1 MRCLAKAVVVLSSL
15 LVFLLLLPVA
25 AFAQGAIA
33 GQVKDASGGV
43 LPGVTVE
50 AASPVLIEKTR
61 TVTSDGSGNYRIENL
76 RPGTY
81 TVTFTLTG
89 FSTIKRGDIEVSGS
103 ATTSTDATLRVGA
116 VAETITVTGET
127 PLVDVSSTKKEVVI
141 DHDSIQALPSS
152 RQYFTLA
159 RVAPGTTGGGGDV
172 GGGAIADVG
181 QSLTVHGSKAVDQ
194 RVMLNGLSIMTLQA
208 GGNIG
213 GQQPD
218 VGSAAEIAVDTTSL
232 SAEMA
237 TGGIRINFIP
247 KDGGNTFGNS
257 TYFTFA
263 NQSMQGNNYT
273 DALKAAGL
281 ATPTQI
287 DSTWDLNESVGGPIK
302 KDKVWFWFSTRYNRV
317 SAFAGLFENA
327 NAYNPN
333 AWTYV
338 ADTSKPSTN
347 RGRVQQNNLRITW
360 QATPKIKI
368 AAEQKVDAFCN
379 CPFAVGA
386 NAGSNGATTF
396 TQRAPEAGVDRRFPR
411 LRQEHV
417 EFSSPITD
425 RFLLEFVGM
434 HLFERWGNMDLRAT
448 DNGGSLEASQAA
460 AIQNMISVVE
470 QSNGMAYRSY
480 AATAAGGL
488 NNTIVPNYTY
498 RVAASYVTGTHSF
511 KTGWND
517 TFGYLNAYNY
527 AYQPISYTFLTT
539 PATGL
544 TTTNVTEYAAPF
556 NAINNEDHDFG
567 AFAQDTIR
575 WNRATVTGAIRYDW
589 FKTSFPAQTVGP
601 GPAILGLQNRN
612 LSFPAQDDLNWK
624 DITYRMGFVYDLR
637 GDGKSAV
644 KVAANKYLLGQT
656 LNGFGN
662 SPNPVNALATNT
674 FRPWTDT
681 NKDFVVNCDLA
692 NKGAQSPATTGSID
706 TCGPV
711 SSNAFGSTVPLATFD
726 PDLLTGWGHRPSNWE
741 FSATIQQQL
750 PKRMS
755 LEVAYYRRIWQNFP
769 VVDNTLVAAN
779 EFQAFT
785 MTVPTD
791 ARLPGGGGNPLTYY
805 NVIPTKVG
813 QTQNYNTLSDKYG
826 EEYEHWNGVDV
837 SVAGRMQNGLRFQAG
852 TSTGRTVADNCAV
865 IAQVPEMLTNGP
877 ANAGGTA
884 APGPQLAK
892 EFCHLVEPWLTNFK
906 SLVVYTVPKV
916 DVQLAFTFRSVPGLT
931 NTNGAGAGG
940 VQPSGLAANFV
951 ATNCYLTAAPVGPTC
966 PAGSLAHSD
975 LGRLLTG
982 TTASTQNTQLQV
994 VDPNTLYNPRDN
1006 QIDFRV
1012 GKVFRYRGMRAT
1024 VNLDLYNLTNAN
1036 TIFAANNA
1044 YALIAA
1050 PATTNAWLTPTLIS
1064 NPRLMKISFTL
1075 DLK

>member
-1 MRCLAKAVVVLSSL
+1 MRVVSRGVLGVL
-15 LVFLLLLPVA
+15 FLLLLPVA

-33 GQVKDASGGV
+33 GKVVDTSGAV

-61 TVTSDGSGNYRIENL
+61 SAVSDGSGNYRIENL
-76 RPGTY
+76 RPGSY

-89 FSTIKRGDIEVSGS
+89 FSTVKRDGVDVSGS
-103 ATTSTDATLRVGA
+103 AVSGADATLRVGA

-127 PLVDVSSTKKEVVI
+127 PLVDISSTKKEIVL

-159 RVAPGTTGGGGDV
+159 RVAPGTTSGGGDV
-172 GGGAIADVG
+172 GGAGIADVG

-232 SAEMA
+232 SAEMS

-257 TYFTFA
+257 TFFTFA
-263 NQSMQGNNYT
+263 NKSMQGNNYT

-287 DSTWDLNESVGGPIK
+287 DSTWDLNESIGGPIK
-302 KDKVWFWFSTRYNRV
+302 RDKVWFWFSTLFNRS

-338 ADTSKPSTN
+338 PDTNSPSVN
-347 RGRVQQNNLRITW
+347 RGKVQQNNLRITW
-360 QATPKIKI
+360 QASPKIKI
-368 AAEQKVDAFCN
+368 AAEQKIDTWCN
-379 CPFAVGA
+379 CPTFIGPVGA
-386 NAGSNGATTF
+386 PGSNGAASI
-396 TQRAPEAGVDRRFPR
+396 TQRAPEAANDRRFPR

-417 EFSSPITD
+417 EFTSPVTD
-425 RFLLEFVGM
+425 KFLLEFVGM
-434 HLFERWGNMDLRAT
+434 HLFERWGNMDLRDTAS
-448 DNGGSLEASQAA
+448 GGSLTAAQSA

-480 AATAAGGL
+480 AANPSGGL
-488 NNTIVPNYTY
+488 NNTLVPNYTY
-498 RVAASYVTGTHSF
+498 RVAASYVTGTHTF

-527 AYQPISYTFLTT
+527 AYQPISYTFLNGT
-539 PATGL
+539 PTA
-544 TTTNVTEYAAPF
+544 VTEYAAPF
-556 NAINNEDHDFG
+556 NAISNEDHDFG
-567 AFAQDTIR
+567 AFAQDTMR
-575 WNRATVTGAIRYDW
+575 LNRATITGAIRYDW
-589 FKTSFPAQTVGP
+589 FKTSFPAQTVGAGSP
-601 GPAILGLQNRN
+601 LLGLASRN
-612 LSFPAQDDLNWK
+612 ISFPEQDNLNWK
-624 DITYRMGFVYDLR
+624 DLTYRMGFVYDLR
-637 GDGKSAV
+637 GDGKSAL
-644 KVAANKYLLGQT
+644 KIAANKYLLGQT
-656 LNGFGN
+656 LNGFGT

-674 FRPWTDT
+674 FRSWSD
-681 NKDFVVNCDLA
+681 NNRDFVVNCDLA
-692 NKGAQSPATTGSID
+692 NKGAQSPTTGTID
-706 TCGPV
+706 TCGAV
-711 SSNAFGSTVPLATFD
+711 SSQAFGSTVPLATFD

-741 FSATIQQQL
+741 FSASVQQQL

-755 LEVAYYRRIWQNFP
+755 VEVSYYRRIWQNFP
-769 VVDNTLVAAN
+769 VVDNTLVTASD
-779 EFQAFT
+779 FQAFT
-785 MTVPTD
+785 MTVPAD
-791 ARLPGGGGNPLTYY
+791 PRLPGGGGNQLTYY
-805 NVIPTKVG
+805 NVIPSQFG
-813 QTQNYNTLSDKYG
+813 RTQNFNTLSDKYG

-837 SVAGRMQNGLRFQAG
+837 SVGGRLQNGLRFQAG
-852 TSTGRTVADNCAV
+852 TSTGHTVADNCAV

-884 APGPQLAK
+884 AAGPQLAR
-892 EFCHLVEPWLTNFK
+892 EFCHLAEPWLTNFK
-906 SLVVYTVPKV
+906 ALVVYTIPKV
-916 DVQLAFTFRSVPGLT
+916 DVQLAVTMRSVPGLT
-931 NTNGAGAGG
+931 NTNGNGAGG

-951 ATNCYLTAAPVGPTC
+951 ATNAYLATN
-966 PAGSLAHSD
+966 SN
-975 LGRLLTG
+975 LGRLLSG
-982 TTASTQNTQLQV
+982 TTAPTQNTTLQIV
-994 VDPNTLYNPRDN
+994 NPDTLYNDRDN

-1012 GKVFRYRGMRAT
+1012 GKVLKYRGLRST
-1024 VNLDLYNLTNAN
+1024 INIDLYNLTNAS
-1036 TIFAANNA
+1036 TVFTANQA
-1044 YALIAA
+1044 YAL
-1050 PATTNAWLTPTLIS
+1050 TNNVWLTPTSIS
-1064 NPRLMKISFTL
+1064 NPRLAKISLTL
-1075 DLK
+1075 DLR

>member
-1 MRCLAKAVVVLSSL
+1 
-15 LVFLLLLPVA
+15 
-25 AFAQGAIA
+25 
-33 GQVKDASGGV
+33 
-43 LPGVTVE
+43 
-50 AASPVLIEKTR
+50 
-61 TVTSDGSGNYRIENL
+61 
-76 RPGTY
+76 
-81 TVTFTLTG
+81 
-89 FSTIKRGDIEVSGS
+89 
-103 ATTSTDATLRVGA
+103 
-116 VAETITVTGET
+116 
-127 PLVDVSSTKKEVVI
+127 
-141 DHDSIQALPSS
+141 
-152 RQYFTLA
+152 
-159 RVAPGTTGGGGDV
+159 
-172 GGGAIADVG
+172 
-181 QSLTVHGSKAVDQ
+181 
-194 RVMLNGLSIMTLQA
+194 
-208 GGNIG
+208 
-213 GQQPD
+213 
-218 VGSAAEIAVDTTSL
+218 
-232 SAEMA
+232 
-237 TGGIRINFIP
+237 
-247 KDGGNTFGNS
+247 
-257 TYFTFA
+257 
-263 NQSMQGNNYT
+263 
-273 DALKAAGL
+273 
-281 ATPTQI
+281 
-287 DSTWDLNESVGGPIK
+287 
-302 KDKVWFWFSTRYNRV
+302 V

-360 QATPKIKI
+360 QAAPKIKI
-368 AAEQKVDAFCN
+368 AAEQKVDTFCN

-417 EFSSPITD
+417 EFSSPVTD

-527 AYQPISYTFLTT
+527 AYQPISYTFLNGS
-539 PATGL
+539 P
-544 TTTNVTEYAAPF
+544 TNVTQYAAPF
-556 NAINNEDHDFG
+556 NAISNEDHDFG
-567 AFAQDTIR
+567 AFAQDTVR
-575 WNRATVTGAIRYDW
+575 FNRMTVTGAIRYDW

-601 GPAILGLQNRN
+601 GPAIVGLQNRN
-612 LSFPAQDDLNWK
+612 ISFPEQDDLNWK
-624 DITYRMGFVYDLR
+624 DITYRMGFVYDPR
-637 GDGKSAV
+637 GNGQSAI
-644 KVAANKYLLGQT
+644 KVAVNKYLLGQT
-656 LNGFGN
+656 LNGFGS
-662 SPNPVNALATNT
+662 SPNPVNALATNA
-674 FRPWTDT
+674 FRPWTD
-681 NKDFVVNCDLA
+681 NNRDFVVNCDLS
-692 NKGAQSPATTGSID
+692 NRGAQSPATTASID

-711 SSNAFGSTVPLATFD
+711 NNNAFGSTTPLATFD

-741 FSATIQQQL
+741 FSASVQQQL

-755 LEVAYYRRIWQNFP
+755 VEVGYYRRIWQNFP

-785 MTVPTD
+785 MAVPTD
-791 ARLPGGGGNPLTYY
+791 SRFPNGGGNQLTYY

-813 QTQNYNTLSDKYG
+813 QTQNFNTLSDKYG

-852 TSTGRTVADNCAV
+852 TSTGRTVADNCAI

-877 ANAGGTA
+877 ANAGGTGA
-884 APGPQLAK
+884 AGPQLAK
-892 EFCHLVEPWLTNFK
+892 EFCHLEEPWLTSFK
-906 SLVVYTVPKV
+906 GLVVYTIPKA

-951 ATNCYLTAAPVGPTC
+951 ATNAYLAAN
-966 PAGSLAHSD
+966 SN

-982 TTASTQNTQLQV
+982 TTAPTQNTQLQV
-994 VDPNTLYNPRDN
+994 VNPNTLYNPRDN

-1012 GKVFRYRGMRAT
+1012 GKVLRYRGMRAT
-1024 VNLDLYNLTNAN
+1024 VNLDVYNLTNAS
-1036 TIFAANNA
+1036 TVFAANTA

>member
-1 MRCLAKAVVVLSSL
+1 MRALGKAVVVLS
-15 LVFLLLLPVA
+15 FLLFLPA
-25 AFAQGAIA
+25 AALAQGAIA

-81 TVTFTLTG
+81 TMTFTLTG

-103 ATTSTDATLRVGA
+103 GTTSTDATLRVGA

-127 PLVDVSSTKKEVVI
+127 PLVDISSTKKEVVL

-172 GGGAIADVG
+172 GGGTIADVG

-257 TYFTFA
+257 TFFTFA
-263 NQSMQGNNYT
+263 NQSMQGTNYT
-273 DALKAAGL
+273 DALRLAGL
-281 ATPTQI
+281 PTPTKI
-287 DSTWDLNESVGGPIK
+287 DSTWDLNESIGGPIK
-302 KDKVWFWFSTRYNRV
+302 KDKAWFWFSTRFNRT
-317 SAFAGLFENA
+317 SAFAGIFANA

-338 ADTSKPSTN
+338 ADTNNPAVNK
-347 RGRVQQNNLRITW
+347 GKVQQNNLRITW

-368 AAEQKVDAFCN
+368 AGEQKVDTWCN
-379 CPFAVGA
+379 CPNAIGA
-386 NAGSNGATTF
+386 AGGSNGSTTIN
-396 TQRAPEAGVDRRFPR
+396 QRAPEAAFDRRFPR

-417 EFSSPITD
+417 EFSSPVTD

-470 QSNGMAYRSY
+470 QSSGLAYRSY
-480 AATAAGGL
+480 AATGSGGL

-511 KTGWND
+511 KAGWND

-527 AYQPISYTFLTT
+527 AYQPISYTFNLGS
-539 PATGL
+539 PVAL
-544 TTTNVTEYAAPF
+544 TEYAAPF
-556 NAINNEDHDFG
+556 NAISNEDHDLG
-567 AFAQDTIR
+567 IFAQDTMR
-575 WNRATVTGAIRYDW
+575 LNHVTVTGAIRYDW
-589 FKTSFPAQTVGP
+589 FKTSFPAQTIGP
-601 GPAILGLQNRN
+601 GAAILGLQTRN
-612 LSFPAQDDLNWK
+612 ISFPEQDDLNWK
-624 DITYRMGFVYDLR
+624 DITYRMGFVWDVR

-656 LNGFGN
+656 LNGFGA
-662 SPNPVNALATNT
+662 SPNPANALAGNT
-674 FRPWTDT
+674 FRSWSD
-681 NKDFVVNCDLA
+681 NNNDRVVNCDLS
-692 NKGAQSPATTGSID
+692 NKGLQSPATGTID
-706 TCGPV
+706 TCGGV
-711 SSNAFGSTVPLATFD
+711 SNGAFGSTVPLATFD
-726 PDLLTGWGHRPSNWE
+726 PDLLTGWGRRPSNWE
-741 FSATIQQQL
+741 FSGTFQQQL

-755 LEVAYYRRIWQNFP
+755 VEVAYYRRIWQNFP

-791 ARLPGGGGNPLTYY
+791 SRLPNGGGNQLTYY
-805 NVIPTKVG
+805 DRIPTKLG
-813 QTQNYNTLSDKYG
+813 QNQNYNTLSDKFG

-837 SVAGRMQNGLRFQAG
+837 SISGRMQNGLRFQAG
-852 TSTGRTVADNCAV
+852 TSTGRTSTDNCAV
-865 IAQVPEMLTNGP
+865 IAQLPEMLTFG
-877 ANAGGTA
+877 ATNAGGTLA
-884 APGPQLAK
+884 TAGPQLAK
-892 EFCHLVEPWLTNFK
+892 EFCHLTEPWLTNFK
-906 SLVVYTVPKV
+906 SLVVYTIPKA

-951 ATNCYLTAAPVGPTC
+951 ATNAYLAAN
-966 PAGSLAHSD
+966 SN

-982 TTASTQNTQLQV
+982 TTTPAQNTQLQII
-994 VDPNTLYNPRDN
+994 NPDTVYLDRDN

-1012 GKVFRYRGMRAT
+1012 GKVLRYRGMRAT
-1024 VNLDLYNLTNAN
+1024 VNLDVYNLTNAS
-1036 TIFAANNA
+1036 TIAAANA
-1044 YALIAA
+1044 SFG
-1050 PATTNAWLTPTLIS
+1050 AWQTPTVIS
-1064 NPRLMKISFTL
+1064 NPRLMKISMTL

>member
-1 MRCLAKAVVVLSSL
+1 MRALRTAVVVLSCL
-15 LVFLLLLPVA
+15 LIIPAVA
-25 AFAQGAIA
+25 YAQASIA
-33 GQVKDASGGV
+33 GTVKDASGAV
-43 LPGVTVE
+43 LPGVSVE

-61 TVTSDGSGNYRIENL
+61 NVVSDGSGNYRIENL
-76 RPGTY
+76 RPGSY

-89 FSTIKRGDIEVSGS
+89 FSTVRRDDVTVSGS
-103 ATTSTDATLRVGA
+103 GVTPADATLRVGA

-127 PLVDVSSTKKEVVI
+127 PLVDVSSTKKEVVL

-232 SAEMA
+232 SAEMS

-247 KDGGNTFGNS
+247 RDGGNTFGNS
-257 TYFTFA
+257 TFFTFA

-273 DALKAAGL
+273 AALKAAGL

-287 DSTWDLNESVGGPIK
+287 DSTWDLNESIGGPIK
-302 KDKVWFWFSTRYNRV
+302 KDKAWFWFSTRFNRS
-317 SAFAGLFENA
+317 SAFAGLFANA

-338 ADTSKPSTN
+338 ADTSNPSVN
-347 RGRVQQNNLRITW
+347 KGEVQQNNLRITW
-360 QATPKIKI
+360 QASPKVKI
-368 AAEQKVDAFCN
+368 AAEQKIDTWCN
-379 CPFAVGA
+379 CPTFIGPAA
-386 NAGSNGATTF
+386 ASNGATSI
-396 TQRAPEAGVDRRFPR
+396 TQRAPEAANDRRFPR

-417 EFSSPITD
+417 EFSSPVTD

-448 DNGGSLEASQAA
+448 DNGGSLEAAQAA
-460 AIQNMISVVE
+460 ALQNMISVVE

-480 AATAAGGL
+480 AANPSGGL
-488 NNTIVPNYTY
+488 NNTVVPNYTY
-498 RVAASYVTGTHSF
+498 RVAASYVTGTHTF

-517 TFGYLNAYNY
+517 TFGYLNTYNY
-527 AYQPISYTFLTT
+527 AYQPISYTFLNQSPT
-539 PATGL
+539 A
-544 TTTNVTEYAAPF
+544 VTEYAAPF
-556 NAINNEDHDFG
+556 NAISNEDHDFG
-567 AFAQDTIR
+567 AFAQDTVKL
-575 WNRATVTGAIRYDW
+575 NRATITGAIRYDW
-589 FKTSFPAQTVGP
+589 FKTSFPDQTIGP
-601 GPAILGLQNRN
+601 GSALLGLQNRN
-612 LSFPAQDDLNWK
+612 ISFPAQDNLNWK
-624 DITYRMGFVYDLR
+624 DLTYRMGFVYDVR

-656 LNGFGN
+656 LNGFGA
-662 SPNPVNALATNT
+662 SPNPANALATNT
-674 FRPWTDT
+674 FRSWNDV
-681 NKDFVVNCDLA
+681 NADFVVNCDLS
-692 NKGAQSPATTGSID
+692 NKGAQSRATTGSID
-706 TCGPV
+706 TCGAV

-741 FSATIQQQL
+741 FSGSIQQQL

-755 LEVAYYRRIWQNFP
+755 IDISYYRRIWQNFP

-791 ARLPGGGGNPLTYY
+791 ARLPGGGGNQLTYY

-826 EEYEHWNGVDV
+826 YEYEHWNGVDV
-837 SVAGRMQNGLRFQAG
+837 SFSGRMQNGLRFQAG

-865 IAQVPEMLTNGP
+865 IAQLPEMLTNGP

-884 APGPQLAK
+884 AAGPQLAK
-892 EFCHLVEPWLTNFK
+892 EFCHLAEPWLTNFK
-906 SLVVYTVPKV
+906 ALVVYTIPKA
-916 DVQLAFTFRSVPGLT
+916 DVQLAVTFRSVPGLA
-931 NTNGAGAGG
+931 NTTGNGAGG

-951 ATNCYLTAAPVGPTC
+951 ATNAYLAANST
-966 PAGSLAHSD
+966 

-982 TTASTQNTQLQV
+982 TTAQTQNTTLQIINP
-994 VDPNTLYNPRDN
+994 DTLYNDRDN
-1006 QIDFRV
+1006 QVDFRV
-1012 GKVFRYRGMRAT
+1012 GKVLKYRGMRAT
-1024 VNLDLYNLTNAN
+1024 VNLDLYNLTNAS
-1036 TIFAANNA
+1036 TVFTANQA
-1044 YALIAA
+1044 YAL
-1050 PATTNAWLTPTLIS
+1050 TGNVWLTPTSIT

>member
-1 MRCLAKAVVVLSSL
+1 VL
-15 LVFLLLLPVA
+15 
-25 AFAQGAIA
+25 
-33 GQVKDASGGV
+33 
-43 LPGVTVE
+43 
-50 AASPVLIEKTR
+50 
-61 TVTSDGSGNYRIENL
+61 
-76 RPGTY
+76 
-81 TVTFTLTG
+81 
-89 FSTIKRGDIEVSGS
+89 
-103 ATTSTDATLRVGA
+103 
-116 VAETITVTGET
+116 
-127 PLVDVSSTKKEVVI
+127 

-159 RVAPGTTGGGGDV
+159 RVAPGTSGGGGDV

-232 SAEMA
+232 SAEMS

-247 KDGGNTFGNS
+247 KDGGNTFANS
-257 TYFTFA
+257 TFFTFA

-287 DSTWDLNESVGGPIK
+287 DTTWDLNESIGGPIK
-302 KDKVWFWFSTRYNRV
+302 RDKVWFWFSTRFQRS
-317 SAFAGLFENA
+317 SAFAGMFANA

-338 ADTSKPSTN
+338 ADTSSPAVN
-347 RGRVQQNNLRITW
+347 RGKVQQNNLRLTW
-360 QATPKIKI
+360 QVSRKIKI
-368 AAEQKVDAFCN
+368 AAEQKVDIWCN
-379 CPFAVGA
+379 CPTFIGPVGA
-386 NAGSNGATTF
+386 PPSNGATSI
-396 TQRAPEAGVDRRFPR
+396 TQRAPEAANDRRFPR

-417 EFSSPITD
+417 EFTSPVTD
-425 RFLLEFVGM
+425 KFLVEFVGM

-448 DNGGSLEASQAA
+448 DNGGSLDASQAA
-460 AIQNMISVVE
+460 AVQNMISVVE
-470 QSNGMAYRSY
+470 QSNGLAYRSY
-480 AATAAGGL
+480 AANPSGGL

-498 RVAASYVTGTHSF
+498 RVAASYVTGTHTF

-527 AYQPISYTFLTT
+527 AYQPISYTFLNGNPT
-539 PATGL
+539 A
-544 TTTNVTEYAAPF
+544 VTQYAAPF
-556 NAINNEDHDFG
+556 NAISNEDHDFG

-575 WNRATVTGAIRYDW
+575 LNRFTVTGAIRFDW

-601 GPAILGLQNRN
+601 GSALVGLANRN
-612 LSFPAQDDLNWK
+612 ISFPEQDNLNWK
-624 DITYRMGFVYDLR
+624 DLTYRSGFVWDTR

-644 KVAANKYLLGQT
+644 KIAANKYLLGQT
-656 LNGFGN
+656 LNGFGA

-674 FRPWTDT
+674 FRSWSDTDR
-681 NKDFVVNCDLA
+681 DFVVDCDLS
-692 NKGAQSPATTGSID
+692 NRGAQSPATTRSID
-706 TCGPV
+706 TCGAV

-726 PDLLTGWGHRPSNWE
+726 PDLLTGWGHRASNWE
-741 FSATIQQQL
+741 FSGSFQQQL

-755 LEVAYYRRIWQNFP
+755 VEVSFYRRIWQNFP

-785 MTVPTD
+785 MTVPSD
-791 ARLPGGGGNPLTYY
+791 SRLPNGGGYPLTYY
-805 NVIPTKVG
+805 NVIPSKVG
-813 QTQNYNTLSDKYG
+813 QTQNFNTLSDKYG
-826 EEYEHWNGVDV
+826 DEYEHWNGVDV
-837 SVAGRMQNGLRFQAG
+837 SVSGRLQNGLRFQAG
-852 TSTGRTVADNCAV
+852 TSTGHTVADNCA
-865 IAQVPEMLTNGP
+865 IIEKVPEMLTNGP

-884 APGPQLAK
+884 AAGPQLAK

-906 SLVVYTVPKV
+906 GLVVYTIPKA
-916 DVQLAFTFRSVPGLT
+916 DVQLAVTFRSVPGLT
-931 NTNGAGAGG
+931 NTNGNGAGG
-940 VQPSGLAANFV
+940 AQPSGLAANFV
-951 ATNCYLTAAPVGPTC
+951 ATNAYLAAN
-966 PAGSLAHSD
+966 SN

-982 TTASTQNTQLQV
+982 TTAPTQNTTLQIINP
-994 VDPNTLYNPRDN
+994 DTLYNTRDN

-1012 GKVFRYRGMRAT
+1012 GKVLNWKGMRST
-1024 VNLDLYNLTNAN
+1024 INLDLYNLTNAS
-1036 TIFAANNA
+1036 TIFTANQA
-1044 YALIAA
+1044 YAL
-1050 PATTNAWLTPTLIS
+1050 TGNVWLTPTSIS